1 MRTQDIGV
9 NMIMIIVQIVININE
24 VRRNMTILVYS
35 KPSCMQCIA
44 TKRALDT
51 RGIDYQSIDLSQNES
66 ALEKVIQLG
75 YREAPVVITGTK
87 HWSGFRPDLIEQ
99 LCAD

>member
-1 MRTQDIGV
+1 MS
-9 NMIMIIVQIVININE
+9 VI
-24 VRRNMTILVYS
+24 VYS
-35 KPSCMQCIA
+35 KPNCMQCMA

-51 RGIDYQSIDLSQNES
+51 REIDYQSIDLSLNKN

-75 YREAPVVITGTK
+75 YREAPVVIIGDK

-99 LCAD
+99 LCAN